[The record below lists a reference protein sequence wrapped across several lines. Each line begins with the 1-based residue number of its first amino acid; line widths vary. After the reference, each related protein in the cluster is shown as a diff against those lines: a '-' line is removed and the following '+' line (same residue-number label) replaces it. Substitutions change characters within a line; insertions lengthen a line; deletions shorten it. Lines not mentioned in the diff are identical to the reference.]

1 MFPQATILFAVLL
14 TPLYIWLTINVIR
27 TRRRLKIAIG
37 TGEHPDLLRA
47 TRAHGNFAEYVPLFL
62 ILLFLQESYA
72 HNVWASYLLGGLFV
86 AGRFSHAWSI
96 LIAEPHATMAGTKL
110 GYMLRFR
117 FYAMTHTFFV
127 YGILAAMLFVQY
139 AFYVT
144 R

>member
-1 MFPQATILFAVLL
+1 MFPQATILFAALL

-37 TGEHPDLLRA
+37 TGENLDLLRA

-72 HNVWASYLLGGLFV
+72 PNQWASYLLGALFT
-86 AGRFSHAWSI
+86 AGRFAHARSI
-96 LIAEPHATMAGTKL
+96 LVAEPSAILAGTKL

-127 YGILAAMLFVQY
+127 YGILGAMLLVQWL
-139 AFYVT
+139 FYMV